1 MFSPDAC
8 GTCQHHHS
16 SLAGFT
22 PYQVFSGDYK
32 QIVTIRQQALDE
44 AFAKHP
50 QRFSQGR
57 PLVKLPPAEVCINPI
72 PEKADQNTIETGVNF
87 PTLPRVKQKAI

>member
-1 MFSPDAC
+1 
-8 GTCQHHHS
+8 
-16 SLAGFT
+16 
-22 PYQVFSGDYK
+22 VFSGDYK